1 MANILLVSLSKIT
14 KEISETKTYISD
26 QGTIS
31 GRYTPD
37 APVKYIFQL
46 LHSEGKTLD
55 KILCIATKETL
66 IPMEQAS
73 RSAYDLFCDMVSA
86 HCSSQGRPLPEIITI
101 PNAFS
106 SFQIAQPI
114 REILSHIHAND
125 SIFLDTTGGARNT
138 SYLLMFLVRFL
149 EYDNVRLEKAVYS
162 SLGST
167 NAIVDVT
174 SLYQMFHLINA
185 ANTFAV
191 FGNVNELD
199 SIFRSHKN
207 PVIHRTINAMHQF
220 SDAIQLCRTNLDDTL
235 NELNES
241 LCALS
246 GETLTDENEMLFQRI
261 IGMIRKKF
269 FLTDGKTRIDYLDI
283 IRWCL
288 DNNLLQQAITVYVEK
303 LPDYLCQHSF
313 LTVSPQKA
321 KEIKER
327 KSVYPFGY
335 ELFYVFFLSLYDNV
349 TPPNALAGFLIPY
362 KENDNILD
370 AICNAD
376 NVEQLR
382 KKTALPSAKSA
393 PDLIHGLNR
402 FYTLKNI
409 LFDRYGK
416 QKHPKNLKQ
425 FPEYQKYADRLLRY
439 KTPLALLK
447 AAVNEPKQLL
457 SAIQGSVLPQ
467 GKYQNGK
474 LNTIDQL
481 ERLLKETNDFQLAK
495 FLSIAEMQQI
505 AKDYLYIKV
514 FVRNV
519 VNHASSD
526 TENLEEYA
534 AYFQAAGY
542 NTDDVLQTDNVKSVI
557 LRSINQIQTIQNA
570 REDKFSIERN

>member
-1 MANILLVSLSKIT
+1 MANILLVSLSKVMGDIP
-14 KEISETKTYISD
+14 ETKTFTSD

-66 IPMEQAS
+66 TPMGQAS
-73 RSAYDLFCDMVSA
+73 KSAYDLFCDMVSA
-86 HCSSQGRPLPEIITI
+86 HCGSQGCPLPEIITI

-167 NAIVDVT
+167 NTIVDVT
-174 SLYQMFHLINA
+174 GLYQMFNLINA
-185 ANTFAV
+185 ANTFTV
-191 FGNVNELD
+191 FGNVDELD
-199 SIFRSHKN
+199 SIFRSHDN
-207 PVIHRTINAMHQF
+207 PVIHRVINAMHQF
-220 SDAIQLCRTNLDDTL
+220 SDAIHLCRTNLDDTL

-246 GETLTDENEMLFQRI
+246 DETLTDENEMLFQRI

-269 FLTDGKTRIDYLDI
+269 CLTDGKTRIDYLDI

-288 DNNLLQQAITVYVEK
+288 DNNLLQQAITIYVEK
-303 LPDYLCQHSF
+303 LPDYLCKHNF
-313 LTVSPQKA
+313 LIVSKQKA
-321 KEIKER
+321 KEIHER
-327 KSVYPFGY
+327 KSVYSFGY

-349 TPPNALAGFLIPY
+349 TPPNALAGFLVPN
-362 KENDNILD
+362 KSDDNILNT
-370 AICNAD
+370 ICNAD
-376 NVEQLR
+376 NIEQLR
-382 KKTALPSAKSA
+382 KKIALPSAKSA
-393 PDLIHGLNR
+393 PDLIRGFNR
-402 FYTLKNI
+402 FYILKNI
-409 LFDRYGK
+409 LFDRYGNP
-416 QKHPKNLKQ
+416 KHPRNLAQ
-425 FPEYQKYADRLLRY
+425 FPEYEKYADRLLRF

-457 SAIQGSVLPQ
+457 SAIQGCALPQ

-481 ERLLKETNDFQLAK
+481 ERLLKETNDFQLGNS
-495 FLSIAEMQQI
+495 LSVAEMQQI

-514 FVRNV
+514 FVRNT
-519 VNHASSD
+519 VNHASD
-526 TENLEEYA
+526 DAENLNEYA
-534 AYFQAAGY
+534 AYFQESGY
-542 NTDDVLQTDNVKSVI
+542 NTDDVLQIDNIKSVI
-557 LRSINQIQTIQNA
+557 LRSVNQIQAIQN
-570 REDKFSIERN
+570 RSPQEI